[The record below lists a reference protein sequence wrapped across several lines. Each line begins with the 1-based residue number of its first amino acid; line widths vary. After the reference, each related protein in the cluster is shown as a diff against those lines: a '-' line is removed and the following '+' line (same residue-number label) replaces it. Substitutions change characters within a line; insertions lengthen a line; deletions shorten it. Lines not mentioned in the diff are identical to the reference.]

1 MKKIIKLTE
10 SELINLIVRNINEDT
25 YDKNLE
31 VVSNVKKSGED
42 SQKVN
47 QDFFKKYGVF
57 KPNVQ
62 TYLHL
67 VQTLGKNH
75 PEIKQIERNNP
86 PLKNWSL
93 QPANPLLKNV
103 PSEFIKQIGDDMPG
117 KYTKN
122 DKNFLPKVKKIS
134 NNKYTINT
142 PNFCGI
148 EKDVTYDYT
157 QYMGDWY
164 GKRKTSNEW
173 FKLDPIKHIKGI
185 NKLEKDCIWS

>member
-25 YDKNLE
+25 YDKNSE
-31 VVSNVKKSGED
+31 VISNVKKAGED

-47 QDFFKKYGVF
+47 QDFTTKYGVS
-57 KPNVQ
+57 KSTVQ

-67 VQTLGKNH
+67 VQKFGKNH
-75 PEIKQIERNNP
+75 PDVKKMERNIP

-93 QPANPLLKNV
+93 QPTNPLLKNI

-142 PNFCGI
+142 PNFCSI

-157 QYMGDWY
+157 QHMGDWY

-173 FKLDPIKHIKGI
+173 FKLDPIKHSKGI
-185 NKLEKDCIWS
+185 DKLEKDCIWS